1 MKKRD
6 VNYAIWASVAELLLL
21 IIVYSLTKIDYPVS
35 DDNMFLVVLCTG
47 FLILRLAVS
56 VRYWYNRAYKDN
68 RLATMWQT
76 ISFISLPLPFIL
88 YERLNNEK
96 IESSVGCAIY
106 AIIILAV
113 IALFVSYHFFLK

>member
-6 VNYAIWASVAELLLL
+6 FNYAIWAGVAEFLLL

-76 ISFISLPLPFIL
+76 MSFISLPLPFIL

-96 IESSVGCAIY
+96 IESSLGCAIY
-106 AIIILAV
+106 AIVFLAV
-113 IALFVSYHFFLK
+113 IALFLAYHFYFK